1 MSPAA
6 TSLPLPDPPEPDP
19 PATWRKRHIAQGRA
33 ILPIDLRIRP
43 AVAAIA
49 SALLAMLF
57 SPDIPRDG
65 IIGAMLT
72 QILRAEILEKP
83 GRTYDRLRRHGNR
96 RKGKAKGKGN
106 THAQYQ
112 RKRRRRAEARQRHP
126 D

>member
-1 MSPAA
+1 
-6 TSLPLPDPPEPDP
+6 
-19 PATWRKRHIAQGRA
+19 
-33 ILPIDLRIRP
+33 
-43 AVAAIA
+43 VAAIA